1 MKVNISFGLGI
12 EFTSDS
18 VMCILFSSLWEVVKG
33 TKPPTNI
40 AVVNF
45 CVTYR
50 NYSNSTYDPI

>member
-1 MKVNISFGLGI
+1 MKVNVSFGLGI

-18 VMCILFSSLWEVVKG
+18 VMCILFSLPWEVVKG
-33 TKPPTNI
+33 SKPATNI

-45 CVTYR
+45 CVIYR